1 MKSIL
6 LASAAAFAFAGAAA
20 AEVTFS
26 GEATLGYNDTGVVTI
41 DGVDTDAGNDGFY
54 WDANLAVALSQALD
68 NGLTATAS
76 FDFDF
81 ADANIGQALEAGG
94 LVLSLTSEAGGLFFG
109 DTAFAA
115 ETHWSATGT
124 MDADDFSEADGET
137 VLRGDINYGDISAS
151 VSGVLQDA
159 DGNDAPSDLDQISV
173 GISGAVGAI
182 TFGAAYQ
189 EESEDAGTI
198 LVDNSGDPDTDDVV
212 YGSGNDDFDADEVF
226 GVFVGTTFAGASVK
240 LAYAS
245 NETEGEDSLGVSV
258 SYPVGP
264 VTLSGY
270 FVSESVEDDS
280 WGVRAAYADGP
291 FALVANYEDRVGSYR
306 WNVEGSYDTGLGVI
320 VYAGVI
326 DREVFNSEAYYV
338 AGEYDLGGGASLL
351 FSYADADDTSEGYLN
366 DDEVGAREY
375 QNGTT
380 VEVSFAF

>member
-1 MKSIL
+1 M
-6 LASAAAFAFAGAAA
+6 
-20 AEVTFS
+20 TFS
-26 GEATLGYNDTGVVTI
+26 GEATLGYNDDPEVGGEVYE
-41 DGVDTDAGNDGFY
+41 NDGFY

-81 ADANIGQALEAGG
+81 ADGDLGDVLESGG
-94 LVLSLTSEAGGLFFG
+94 LVLSLTTEAGGLFFG

-115 ETHWSATGT
+115 ETHWSATGS
-124 MDADDFSEADGET
+124 MLADGFSEADGET

-159 DGNDAPSDLDQISV
+159 NGGDAPDDLDQLSV
-173 GISGAVGAI
+173 GVSGAVGTI
-182 TFGAAYQ
+182 TFGVAYQ
-189 EESEDAGTI
+189 EESGVD
-198 LVDNSGDPDTDDVV
+198 LVNEPGYDPEGENGDF
-212 YGSGNDDFDADEVF
+212 SADEIF
-226 GVFVGTTFAGASVK
+226 GVFVGTTFAGATVK

-245 NETEGEDSLGVSV
+245 NETTEEDSLGVSA

-270 FVSESVEDDS
+270 YVVESGGSDDAF
-280 WGVRAAYADGP
+280 GVRAAYADGP
-291 FALVANYEDRVGSYR
+291 FALVANYEDRGSYTLGNSYR

-320 VYAGVI
+320 VYAGI
-326 DREVFNSEAYYV
+326 LEREAFDGEAFYV
-338 AGEYDLGGGASLL
+338 AGEYDLGGGANLL
-351 FSYADADDTSEGYLN
+351 VSYVDADDANTGYLE